1 MKLKTLKDLE
11 FAPPYAGDGEEHY
24 CYVNQLKTE
33 AIKWVKFTE
42 ECRERTKKEPAPSE
56 KDRALFL
63 AMMDGE
69 IMVLTNFFNIT
80 EEDLK

>member
-1 MKLKTLKDLE
+1 MKLKTLKDFKASEVLN
-11 FAPPYAGDGEEHY
+11 FGD
-24 CYVNQLKTE
+24 CISRILLKTE

-69 IMVLTNFFNIT
+69 IMVLTDFFNIT